1 MGIQSRR
8 RPTLGIRA
16 ISCGIG
22 LSCLLLCTLP
32 AWAAPVEAAG
42 ERNTAEEPEILS
54 AVYVPRGT
62 AIIILPEEYLG
73 PEHDTN
79 LMMCAA
85 VDLELLAPGAKE
97 SHTKKVMSVMLIR
110 NKHLEKFPTPLEAVS
125 GDADFKYYLIDSTSV
140 EKGLSHLQGVHKL
153 AQEMLAKEQ
162 QQTVGAG
169 GE

>member
-1 MGIQSRR
+1 MKWI
-8 RPTLGIRA
+8 P
-16 ISCGIG
+16 CGVG

-42 ERNTAEEPEILS
+42 ERNTSEKPEILS

-62 AIIILPEEYLG
+62 AVIILPEEFLG
-73 PEHDTN
+73 PEHETN

-85 VDLELLAPGAKE
+85 VELELLAPGAKK

-110 NKHLEKFPTPLEAVS
+110 DEHLEKFPTPLEAVS
-125 GDADFKYYLIDSTSV
+125 GDADFKYYLIDSTSDA
-140 EKGLSHLQGVHKL
+140 KRQSALQGIHKL
-153 AQEMLAKEQ
+153 AQEMLAGQES
-162 QQTVGAG
+162 VEAG